1 MKRRTILIGG
11 AVAAAGA
18 LGAGVAVFRSGNT
31 ADRRDGAALLA
42 VELPDLDGRTQA
54 LSQWRG
60 KILVVNFWATWCAPC
75 REEMPEFVAAQA
87 ARGTKDVQ
95 FVGIAVDQADKV
107 REFAKQIGLNYP
119 ALIGGFGAIELS
131 KSLGNTLSALPFTVV
146 IDRHGRVVE
155 RHLGPLVQPG
165 LDRVLDT
172 LVKPA

>member
-1 MKRRTILIGG
+1 MATIRRCRS
-11 AVAAAGA
+11 
-18 LGAGVAVFRSGNT
+18 GAGKV
-31 ADRRDGAALLA
+31 
-42 VELPDLDGRTQA
+42 
-54 LSQWRG
+54 
-60 KILVVNFWATWCAPC
+60 LVVNFWATWCAPC

-87 ARGTKDVQ
+87 ARGTKDIQ

-146 IDRHGRVVE
+146 IDRQGRVVE

-165 LDRVLDT
+165 LDRVLDS
-172 LVKPA
+172 LAKPA

>member
-1 MKRRTILIGG
+1 MKRRTVLVGG
-11 AVAAAGA
+11 AAAALAA
-18 LGAGVAVFRSGNT
+18 LAAGVAVFRSTDT

-60 KILVVNFWATWCAPC
+60 KVMVVNFWATWCAPC
-75 REEMPEFVAAQA
+75 REEMPQFVAVQT

-95 FVGIAVDQADKV
+95 FVGIAVDQAEKV

-131 KSLGNTLSALPFTVV
+131 KSLGNSLSALPFTVV
-146 IDRHGRVVE
+146 LDRRGRVAE
-155 RHLGPLVQPG
+155 RHLGPVARAQ
-165 LDRVLDT
+165 LDRLLDR
-172 LVKPA
+172 LLSSA